1 MEHDRKRGFVT
12 DTSWVGV
19 LLVTVG
25 VCGFL
30 DAAGIVD
37 SSQTIGSWW
46 PLVIVAWAAI
56 DMARIGAVTQRGV
69 AWSAVGV
76 ALLADVQQWTSDMV
90 IWSALAVFVG
100 IVMIAGAFASRS
112 DGRRSAASVTAG
124 RS

>member
-25 VCGFL
+25 ACGFL

-56 DMARIGAVTQRGV
+56 DMARIGAVTQRGIV
-69 AWSAVGV
+69 WSAIGV
-76 ALLADVQQWTSDMV
+76 ALLADVQLWASDIV

-100 IVMIAGAFASRS
+100 TVMVVGAFVSRS